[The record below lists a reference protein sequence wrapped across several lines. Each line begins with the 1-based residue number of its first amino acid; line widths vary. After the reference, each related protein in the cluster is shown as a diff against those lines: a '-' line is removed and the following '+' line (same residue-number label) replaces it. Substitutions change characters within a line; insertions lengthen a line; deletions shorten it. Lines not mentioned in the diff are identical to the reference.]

1 MMRRCLAI
9 VVAAVSTALL
19 WCAAVAATWPISAA
33 TSAELTTVRFGTQV
47 ATSNAGIYL
56 ADEYGYFK
64 QEGIDLKVTVMSD
77 PPTLITALATGQ
89 LDAGAISTTPG
100 LFAAFGQ
107 GINLRVVGDRQS
119 MGNGFSGVRLA
130 ARKGFAKAT
139 EAETFAALMGKKIA
153 LNTKGAITFYL
164 LQEELRRH
172 GLSLNDVDVIELSQ
186 PNMIAGL
193 GSGAIDAALLLEPFL
208 SQAIQN
214 GLAEQ
219 ISDLI
224 KATPGGYAVL
234 TPLVYGEKLV
244 KDRKTGEAFMRA
256 YMRGV
261 RVYNDAYRKNIN
273 KDKVIDILAQRTQV
287 ARDVIARSFPPGL
300 DPDQRAT
307 TEAMD
312 VFQKFYQEQN
322 LVRKPVDVRK
332 LIDTS
337 YAEAALKVLGPYE

>member
-1 MMRRCLAI
+1 MRKGGLLFGMAF
-9 VVAAVSTALL
+9 AAMTVWL
-19 WCAAVAATWPISAA
+19 SAA
-33 TSAELTTVRFGTQV
+33 TSAELVPVRFGTQV

-56 ADEYGYFK
+56 ADDYGYFK
-64 QEGIDLKVTVMSD
+64 QVGIDLKLIIMSD

-89 LDAGAISTTPG
+89 LDAAAVSTTPG
-100 LFAAFGQ
+100 LFAAFEQ

-130 ARKGFAKAT
+130 ARKGLAKAT
-139 EAETFAALMGKKIA
+139 EAETFAALKGKKIA
-153 LNTKGAITFYL
+153 INTKGAITFYL

-172 GLSLNDVDVIELSQ
+172 GLSLKDVEVVELSQ

-193 GSGAIDAALLLEPFL
+193 GSGAIDAALVLEPFL
-208 SQAIQN
+208 SQAIQS

-256 YMRGV
+256 YVKGV
-261 RVYNDAYRKNIN
+261 RDYNDAYRKGIN
-273 KDKVIDILAQRTQV
+273 KDKVIDVLAQRTQV
-287 ARDVIARSFPPGL
+287 ARDIIARSFPPGL

-307 TEAMD
+307 VQAME
-312 VFQKFYQEQN
+312 VFQKFYQDQN
-322 LVRKPVDVRK
+322 LVRKPVDVKK

-337 YAEAALKVLGPYE
+337 YAEAAVKALGPYK